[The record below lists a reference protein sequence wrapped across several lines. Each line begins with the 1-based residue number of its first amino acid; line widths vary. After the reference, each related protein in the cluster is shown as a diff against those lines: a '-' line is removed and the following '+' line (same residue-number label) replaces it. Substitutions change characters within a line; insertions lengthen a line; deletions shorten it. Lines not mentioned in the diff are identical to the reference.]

1 MASLV
6 QHTPAAPTAIP
17 LTQNTAPVIEF
28 RCLFTSDIR
37 RKQKRWQDGRLKFHT
52 FNKRVMVY
60 DERLNFVGDT
70 HWHDYHIDE
79 GEELEL
85 DRAAVLV
92 QVADC
97 LGSRDQDLTEL
108 LDHRTKQRE
117 ERAAVRRPSSSPA
130 EVPFDNLRIA
140 RQPTGYSKLS
150 QKPLSA
156 LLGTPTGHHGRALLP
171 TTSPFEDRQKE
182 QRQERD
188 TQVRPSK
195 RRKAESTYSKAGYA
209 QNLTGAMLDL
219 SSTPHS
225 TAPLRREPLWS
236 RTSRRQEGVEGS
248 KEESHEINLLSK
260 EFQEPPRQER
270 RQWQPPEKKVKSG
283 FAQTLTGAVLDLSS
297 TQNTNA
303 FLRHLPPTRNVE
315 RGAAPSESI
324 PDRGRHQQ
332 SRNETVRPNV
342 LQTPVVEKQSK
353 YQMKAKKSTG
363 SLKKPP
369 AGNPSI
375 TASKGGQIIPGGVQQ
390 RDGVITSDEFPVIDD
405 DFIDID
411 DIEQACRPQHSPIN
425 NSNAALEDDNDSHA
439 INISPSPPQVPPPK
453 ESRRPVPIVPIKAS
467 EPDSDVA
474 NGPSETVGSIRLK
487 SRPKRK
493 MLVLNDSRQPQPSP
507 VKTNPR
513 PISPAEDVVPEQSQA
528 TKKLDK
534 FHAQQKEQLRARAL
548 RRKVAVQQDED
559 VTSEADD
566 AFDEIRGFA
575 GKVVDSLPPKPDIPV
590 PKVPREP
597 PSRQPQSER
606 RAQQDHPTAV
616 EELLPLPTKGTT
628 SRISRRSP
636 EPAPQSSEPAFE
648 LLRSVADRLASR
660 EGVALETT
668 SVKPYAPIVPE
679 TTAEAKVP
687 QTRTAEVT
695 APQTRTADAKVRQ
708 TRTSGRGR
716 SEVSPIATNTLT
728 ATTSS
733 PKDLPVDAP
742 PKRPQVTKPQLLKTS
757 KTARS
762 KIVVGWVG
770 APKELVVI
778 QTHPVHVPQRR
789 EASDVSW
796 GMAQHRVAAQDV
808 ETPRFV
814 SAQAQPL
821 EDVSLRRRP
830 PIARKSAGK
839 VAESGV
845 PPVRS
850 DSGPWSRE
858 AFDLFDWRPDEIG

>member
-6 QHTPAAPTAIP
+6 QHTPAPPTAIP

-117 ERAAVRRPSSSPA
+117 ERAAARRPSSSPA
-130 EVPFDNLRIA
+130 EVSFDNLRIA
-140 RQPTGYSKLS
+140 RQSAAYSKLS

-182 QRQERD
+182 LRQERD
-188 TQVRPSK
+188 TVERPSK

-236 RTSRRQEGVEGS
+236 RTSRRQEGNESS
-248 KEESHEINLLSK
+248 KEESHQMD
-260 EFQEPPRQER
+260 QEPPRQER
-270 RQWQPPEKKVKSG
+270 RQWQPPEKKAKSG

-303 FLRHLPPTRNVE
+303 FLRHHIPSTRNIE
-315 RGAAPSESI
+315 RVVPLESI

-342 LQTPVVEKQSK
+342 LQTPVVEKQSINK
-353 YQMKAKKSTG
+353 IKAKSAGHLDKA
-363 SLKKPP
+363 P
-369 AGNPSI
+369 ARNSSVAA
-375 TASKGGQIIPGGVQQ
+375 TKGAQTMPGRVQQ
-390 RDGVITSDEFPVIDD
+390 LDGVNTSDEFTAIDD

-411 DIEQACRPQHSPIN
+411 DIDQACRPRSSLIS
-425 NSNAALEDDNDSHA
+425 NSNGAREGGSNSHA
-439 INISPSPPQVPPPK
+439 ITISPSPQVPPLE
-453 ESRRPVPIVPIKAS
+453 ESRRLVTIVPIKAS
-467 EPDSDVA
+467 EPDTDVA
-474 NGPSETVGSIRLK
+474 NGPPETVGSIRLK

-493 MLVLNDSRQPQPSP
+493 MLLLNDSRQPQPSP
-507 VKTNPR
+507 VQTNPR
-513 PISPAEDVVPEQSQA
+513 PIPLAEDVVPEQSQA
-528 TKKLDK
+528 TKKLDE
-534 FHAQQKEQLRARAL
+534 FHAQQKEQLRARAVK
-548 RRKVAVQQDED
+548 RKAAVEQDDEGASEPD
-559 VTSEADD
+559 NTSDG
-566 AFDEIRGFA
+566 IRGLDA
-575 GKVVDSLPPKPDIPV
+575 KVFGALPSKSDISV
-590 PKVPREP
+590 PKVPKET
-597 PSRQPQSER
+597 PSRQPQLER
-606 RAQQDHPTAV
+606 IIPQTHPAAV
-616 EELLPLPTKGTT
+616 GEPLLLPTKDTT

-636 EPAPQSSEPAFE
+636 EPVPQSSEPAFE
-648 LLRSVADRLASR
+648 MLRSVADRLASG
-660 EGVALETT
+660 EGVSLQTT
-668 SVKPYAPIVPE
+668 SVKPYVPIIPE
-679 TTAEAKVP
+679 TTAEV
-687 QTRTAEVT
+687 E
-695 APQTRTADAKVRQ
+695 APQARTADAKVSR
-708 TRTSGRGR
+708 TRTSGRRR
-716 SEVSPIATNTLT
+716 SEVSPIATTTLT
-728 ATTSS
+728 ATTSP
-733 PKDLPVDAP
+733 PKDLPAEAP
-742 PKRPQVTKPQLLKTS
+742 STRPQITRPQLLKTS

-770 APKELVVI
+770 APKEPVMI
-778 QTHPVHVPQRR
+778 QTLPVQVPQRPG
-789 EASDVSW
+789 ASDVSW
-796 GMAQHRVAAQDV
+796 GVAQRRVATQDV
-808 ETPRFV
+808 ETPLFV
-814 SAQAQPL
+814 SAKAQPL
-821 EDVSLRRRP
+821 QDVSLRRRP
-830 PIARKSAGK
+830 PIARKSGGK
-839 VAESGV
+839 VGESGG

>member
-85 DRAAVLV
+85 DRAAILV

-188 TQVRPSK
+188 TQERPSK

-297 TQNTNA
+297 TQNTDA
-303 FLRHLPPTRNVE
+303 SLRHLPPTRNVE
-315 RGAAPSESI
+315 RGAHSESI
-324 PDRGRHQQ
+324 HDRGRHQR

-353 YQMKAKKSTG
+353 YQVKAKS
-363 SLKKPP
+363 
-369 AGNPSI
+369 AGHLDKAPDRNSSVGATKAGQTMSG
-375 TASKGGQIIPGGVQQ
+375 TAQQ
-390 RDGVITSDEFPVIDD
+390 QDSVNASDEFAAIDD

-411 DIEQACRPQHSPIN
+411 DIEQACRPQHSPISN
-425 NSNAALEDDNDSHA
+425 NNPALEGDDDSHA
-439 INISPSPPQVPPPK
+439 INISPSQEVPPPK
-453 ESRRPVPIVPIKAS
+453 EPRRPIPIVPIKAS
-467 EPDSDVA
+467 EPDRDVT
-474 NGPSETVGSIRLK
+474 NGPPETVGSIRLK

-534 FHAQQKEQLRARAL
+534 FHAQQKEQLRARAV
-548 RRKVAVQQDED
+548 RRKVAVEQDDD
-559 VTSEADD
+559 VASEADD
-566 AFDEIRGFA
+566 AFDDIRGFA
-575 GKVVDSLPPKPDIPV
+575 GKVVDSLPPKSDMSV
-590 PKVPREP
+590 PKVPKEP

-606 RAQQDHPTAV
+606 RAHQDHPTAA

-668 SVKPYAPIVPE
+668 SIKPYAPMVPE

-695 APQTRTADAKVRQ
+695 APQTRTADAKVPQ
-708 TRTSGRGR
+708 TRTSGRRR

-742 PKRPQVTKPQLLKTS
+742 PKRTQITKPQLLKTS

-770 APKELVVI
+770 APKEPVVI
-778 QTHPVHVPQRR
+778 QTLPVQVPQRC

-814 SAQAQPL
+814 SAKAQPL

>member
-6 QHTPAAPTAIP
+6 QHTPAASTAIP

-37 RKQKRWQDGRLKFHT
+37 RKQKRWQDGLLKFHT

-140 RQPTGYSKLS
+140 RQPTAYSKLS

-188 TQVRPSK
+188 AQERPSK

-236 RTSRRQEGVEGS
+236 KTSRRQEGVESS
-248 KEESHEINLLSK
+248 KEESHEVDLLLRG
-260 EFQEPPRQER
+260 FQELPRQKR
-270 RQWQPPEKKVKSG
+270 RQWQPLEKKAKSG

-303 FLRHLPPTRNVE
+303 FLRHHLPSTRNMG
-315 RGAAPSESI
+315 RGAPLESI

-342 LQTPVVEKQSK
+342 LQTPVVEKQSTN
-353 YQMKAKKSTG
+353 QMKAKKSAG
-363 SLKKPP
+363 SLKKSR
-369 AGNPSI
+369 AGNPSV
-375 TASKGGQIIPGGVQQ
+375 TGPKGGQTTPGEVQQ
-390 RDGVITSDEFPVIDD
+390 RDSVSASDEFLVIDD

-411 DIEQACRPQHSPIN
+411 DIEQACRPQHSSISK
-425 NSNAALEDDNDSHA
+425 SNDAREGGSDLHA
-439 INISPSPPQVPPPK
+439 ISISPSPQVPPP
-453 ESRRPVPIVPIKAS
+453 EDYRRPVTIVPIKAS
-467 EPDSDVA
+467 EPDPDVA
-474 NGPSETVGSIRLK
+474 NGPPETVGSIRLK

-493 MLVLNDSRQPQPSP
+493 MLLLNDSRQPQPSP
-507 VKTNPR
+507 VQASPR
-513 PISPAEDVVPEQSQA
+513 PIPPAEDVDPEQSQA
-528 TKKLDK
+528 TKKLDA
-534 FHAQQKEQLRARAL
+534 FHAQQKEQLRARAVK
-548 RRKVAVQQDED
+548 RKADVEQDDEGA
-559 VTSEADD
+559 SAADNSSD
-566 AFDEIRGFA
+566 RNRGLD
-575 GKVVDSLPPKPDIPV
+575 GKVVGALPSKPDISV
-590 PKVPREP
+590 PKVPKETL
-597 PSRQPQSER
+597 SRQPQSER
-606 RAQQDHPTAV
+606 IVRQDHSTAV
-616 EELLPLPTKGTT
+616 KEPPLLPTKGT
-628 SRISRRSP
+628 SGRISRRSP
-636 EPAPQSSEPAFE
+636 ETAPQSSEPAFKQ
-648 LLRSVADRLASR
+648 LRNVADKLALAQ
-660 EGVALETT
+660 GVALQTT
-668 SVKPYAPIVPE
+668 SIKPCVPIRRGTTPEVK
-679 TTAEAKVP
+679 
-687 QTRTAEVT
+687 
-695 APQTRTADAKVRQ
+695 APQTRTADAKVPR
-708 TRTSGRGR
+708 TRTSNRR
-716 SEVSPIATNTLT
+716 RTEVSPIATTTLT

-742 PKRPQVTKPQLLKTS
+742 PKRSQITKPQLLMTN

-770 APKELVVI
+770 APKEPVVI
-778 QTHPVHVPQRR
+778 QTLPVQVPQRR

-796 GMAQHRVAAQDV
+796 GVAQHRVAAQDV
-808 ETPRFV
+808 ETSRFV
-814 SAQAQPL
+814 PAKAQPL
-821 EDVSLRRRP
+821 QDISLRRRP
-830 PIARKSAGK
+830 PIACKNAGK
-839 VAESGV
+839 VAESGG

-850 DSGPWSRE
+850 GSGPWSRE
-858 AFDLFDWRPDEIG
+858 AFDLFDWRPGEIG

>member
-6 QHTPAAPTAIP
+6 QHTPAPPTAIP

-117 ERAAVRRPSSSPA
+117 ERAAARRPSSSPA
-130 EVPFDNLRIA
+130 EVSFDNVRIA
-140 RQPTGYSKLS
+140 RQPTAYSKLS

-171 TTSPFEDRQKE
+171 TISPFEDRQKE
-182 QRQERD
+182 LRQERD
-188 TQVRPSK
+188 TEERPSK

-236 RTSRRQEGVEGS
+236 RTSRRQEGNES
-248 KEESHEINLLSK
+248 AKEASHEMDLLSR
-260 EFQEPPRQER
+260 ELQEPSRQER
-270 RQWQPPEKKVKSG
+270 RQWQPPEKKAKSG

-303 FLRHLPPTRNVE
+303 FLRHHLPPTRNIERATVE
-315 RGAAPSESI
+315 SR
-324 PDRGRHQQ
+324 PDRLQ
-332 SRNETVRPNV
+332 SRSETVRPNV
-342 LQTPVVEKQSK
+342 LQTPVVETQSK
-353 YQMKAKKSTG
+353 YQMTAKRSAG
-363 SLKKPP
+363 SLKKAP

-375 TASKGGQIIPGGVQQ
+375 TASKGRQTTPDGVQ
-390 RDGVITSDEFPVIDD
+390 RDCINASDEFPVIDD

-411 DIEQACRPQHSPIN
+411 DIEQACRPQHSLIS
-425 NSNAALEDDNDSHA
+425 NSNDALEGSNDSHA
-439 INISPSPPQVPPPK
+439 INISPSPQVPLLDEP
-453 ESRRPVPIVPIKAS
+453 RRLATTVPIKAS
-467 EPDSDVA
+467 GPALDVV
-474 NGPSETVGSIRLK
+474 NDPPETVGSIRLK

-507 VKTNPR
+507 VKTNP
-513 PISPAEDVVPEQSQA
+513 PTISLAEDVVPEQSQA
-528 TKKLDK
+528 TKKLDE
-534 FHAQQKEQLRARAL
+534 FHAQQKEQLRARAVK
-548 RRKVAVQQDED
+548 RKAAVEQDDEGAF
-559 VTSEADD
+559 EADNAPDGIRCHGGKAVD
-566 AFDEIRGFA
+566 A
-575 GKVVDSLPPKPDIPV
+575 LPSKPDISV
-590 PKVPREP
+590 PKVPKEII
-597 PSRQPQSER
+597 SRQPQLER
-606 RAQQDHPTAV
+606 IIRQAHPTVV
-616 EELLPLPTKGTT
+616 EEPPLLPTKGST
-628 SRISRRSP
+628 SRIRRRSP

-648 LLRSVADRLASR
+648 MLRSVADRLASG
-660 EGVALETT
+660 EDVALQTT
-668 SVKPYAPIVPE
+668 SVKQYAPIIPE
-679 TTAEAKVP
+679 TTAEVK
-687 QTRTAEVT
+687 
-695 APQTRTADAKVRQ
+695 APQTKTAETKVPR
-708 TRTSGRGR
+708 TRTSGRRR
-716 SEVSPIATNTLT
+716 SEVSPNATTTLT

-733 PKDLPVDAP
+733 SKDLPVEDP
-742 PKRPQVTKPQLLKTS
+742 PTRPLVTKPQLLKTS
-757 KTARS
+757 KPARS

-770 APKELVVI
+770 PKEPIMI
-778 QTHPVHVPQRR
+778 QSLPVQVPQKR
-789 EASDVSW
+789 EASDVSRA
-796 GMAQHRVAAQDV
+796 GAQHRVATQTV
-808 ETPRFV
+808 ETSQFV
-814 SAQAQPL
+814 SAKAQL
-821 EDVSLRRRP
+821 LQDVSLRRRP

-839 VAESGV
+839 VAESEG

>member
-85 DRAAVLV
+85 DRAAILV

-188 TQVRPSK
+188 TQERPSK

-248 KEESHEINLLSK
+248 KEESHEINLVSK

-315 RGAAPSESI
+315 RGAPSESI
-324 PDRGRHQQ
+324 HDRGRHQR

-353 YQMKAKKSTG
+353 YQVKAKS
-363 SLKKPP
+363 
-369 AGNPSI
+369 AGHLDKAPDRNSSVGATKAGQTMSG
-375 TASKGGQIIPGGVQQ
+375 TAQQ
-390 RDGVITSDEFPVIDD
+390 QDSVNASDEFAAIDD
-405 DFIDID
+405 DFIDMD
-411 DIEQACRPQHSPIN
+411 DIEQASRPQHSPISN
-425 NSNAALEDDNDSHA
+425 NNAALEGDDGLHA
-439 INISPSPPQVPPPK
+439 INISPSPEVPPPK
-453 ESRRPVPIVPIKAS
+453 EPRRPVPIVPIKAS
-467 EPDSDVA
+467 EPDPDVT
-474 NGPSETVGSIRLK
+474 NGPPETVGSIRLK

-507 VKTNPR
+507 AQTNPR

-534 FHAQQKEQLRARAL
+534 FHAQQKEQLRARAV
-548 RRKVAVQQDED
+548 RRKAAVEQDDDVA
-559 VTSEADD
+559 SEADD
-566 AFDEIRGFA
+566 AFDDIRGFA
-575 GKVVDSLPPKPDIPV
+575 GKVVDSLPPKPDMSV
-590 PKVPREP
+590 PKVSKEP

-606 RAQQDHPTAV
+606 RAHQDHPTVA

-668 SVKPYAPIVPE
+668 SIKPYAPMVPE
-679 TTAEAKVP
+679 TTAETKVP

-695 APQTRTADAKVRQ
+695 APQTRTADAKVPQ
-708 TRTSGRGR
+708 ARTSGRRR

-742 PKRPQVTKPQLLKTS
+742 PKRTQITKPQLLKTS

-770 APKELVVI
+770 APKEPVVI
-778 QTHPVHVPQRR
+778 QTLPVQVPQRR
-789 EASDVSW
+789 EVSDVSW
-796 GMAQHRVAAQDV
+796 GMGGMAQHRVAAQDV

-814 SAQAQPL
+814 SAKAQPL